1 MENLNELFNLSAED
15 LIQKSESK
23 STDRWNP
30 TADKGKEGVYSA
42 VVRFIAWHE
51 NPKKSIMKKW
61 TCWLVDPL
69 TDKGRYVDC
78 PSSLGQ
84 KSPLQDIYW
93 KLKKSESVAEQ
104 KLAEKFSRRQSFAA
118 LVQIIKDDNAP
129 ETVGKVFVWNF
140 GVKIYNKIQEQMQ
153 PEFGTPHIPFDLF
166 DGKPFHVKITKV
178 AGYNNYDN
186 SRFLDNSHPIM
197 IDNVKMSKT
206 PEDMQKII
214 EFLKSNSPDLSKYDF
229 QDWDDDTIAYVNDV
243 IQNTVPGGRIVENVR
258 KSNAAQ
264 GSSQKATV
272 VEDPLAELSQKS
284 SKESLPK
291 SSLKS
296 ESLPTINNEL
306 DDLDSLDD
314 TNFDDDLYNDL

>member
-1 MENLNELFNLSAED
+1 MENLNDLFNLSAED
-15 LIQKSESK
+15 LVTKNESK
-23 STDRWNP
+23 SGGDTWKP

-42 VVRFIAWHE
+42 VVRFVAWHE

-78 PSSLGQ
+78 PSSVGQ

-93 KLKKSESVAEQ
+93 KLRKSESVAEQ
-104 KLAEKFSRRQSFAA
+104 KLADKFSRRQSFAA
-118 LVQIIKDDNAP
+118 LVQIVKDDNSP
-129 ETVGKVFVWNF
+129 DSVGKMLIWNF

-186 SRFLDNSHPIM
+186 CRFLDNAHPIT
-197 IDNVKMSKT
+197 IDGKKMEKT
-206 PEDMQKII
+206 TEDMQTIVSY
-214 EFLKSNSPDLSKYDF
+214 LKENSPNLTVYDYKE
-229 QDWDDDTIAYVNDV
+229 WDEDTSVYVNDV
-243 IQNTVPGGRIVENVR
+243 IQNTVPGGRMIAAASKIN
-258 KSNAAQ
+258 SNQQASA
-264 GSSQKATV
+264 SASI
-272 VEDPLAELSQKS
+272 VEDPLSGIS
-284 SKESLPK
+284 SNRSNSATMTAQSLPEI
-291 SSLKS
+291 SS
-296 ESLPTINNEL
+296 EL
-306 DDLDSLDD
+306 DGLSDLDD